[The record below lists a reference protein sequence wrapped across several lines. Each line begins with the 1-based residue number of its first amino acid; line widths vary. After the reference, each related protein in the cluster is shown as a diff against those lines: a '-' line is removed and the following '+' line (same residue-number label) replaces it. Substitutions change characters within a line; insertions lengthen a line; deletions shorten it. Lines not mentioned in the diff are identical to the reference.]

1 MSDAETNPTTST
13 NAERPLLI
21 EFTADWCGHCE
32 AFAPVFAD
40 VARELDERVNT
51 IVVDTHAQPELATRY
66 RVTSIPTTMLVVGG
80 EAVLTVRG
88 VRSRKKLKA
97 AIEAAIART

>member
-1 MSDAETNPTTST
+1 MSDSEPNPNNST
-13 NAERPLLI
+13 QSAKPLLI

-32 AFAPVFAD
+32 AFAPVLAD
-40 VARELDERVNT
+40 VARALGERVNT
-51 IVVDTHAQPELATRY
+51 IVVDTYAQPDIAERY
-66 RVTSIPTTMLVVGG
+66 RVTSIPTCMLVVDG

-97 AIEAAIART
+97 AIESALS